1 MASVI
6 RKRFS
11 IKSIKELFRGVSVTT
26 VLFLI
31 SLFSITAIAVLVRIL
46 PLEWGFH
53 LSEFDPYFHYQVTE
67 YVAENGYSSW
77 FNWRNYQSWFPWGR
91 DISSSSF
98 PGLPFTAA
106 FAYHMV
112 RLFGI
117 NSSVIDVCIV
127 FPVIFGAA
135 TCIANYLLGSYIGGR
150 KVGLFSA
157 LFLALNSAHIA
168 RTSLGF
174 FDDET
179 VGIFS
184 MLLLS
189 LFYLKSIDL
198 RESKASSV
206 FYAIMSG
213 VSLGYLAASWGAS
226 RYIIGLL
233 PLFTFILLVFKRYNT
248 KILTSYSIVVLIGMG
263 IAFFVPKLGF
273 KYITEPQGLVA
284 LGMILLLL
292 VFEFVNRIEP
302 ESARKMRNTL
312 ITVIILLSSIA
323 LMLWF
328 SGFITLPFSKFI
340 AVVNP
345 FLKSDNALV
354 QSVQEHRAT
363 TWSSFY
369 LDLGMLVFLAPI
381 GILLAMKRP
390 TNNNIFMGCF
400 SLTTLYFAST
410 LIRLT
415 IVLAPAFCI
424 LGSYALVEILEPFVE
439 IIKQKPFSRRRVKYA
454 DKVGRGFGI
463 AIIVC
468 LFLLLSYPMIRSI
481 NSGMSPTTIASSA
494 IPVRAN
500 VDDWIEALTW
510 MKYNLPSSSVVAS
523 WWDYGYWITV
533 AGEKITLADN
543 GTINGT
549 QIAAIGTMFMSN
561 ETDALKIL
569 QKYNATHV
577 VVFTTLSLAY
587 QNIQAER
594 FPILYGDEVKWT
606 WMALIPG
613 LNASELMDS
622 SITSVLGLDQ
632 YMGNQLPNR
641 DTVLTKL
648 MVYGC
653 SAAGALPSAN
663 SLGISLENFD
673 LVFTS
678 SFALVHVYEIQY

>member
-1 MASVI
+1 MTTAI
-6 RKRFS
+6 RKRFG
-11 IKSIKELFRGVSVTT
+11 IKSIKESFGGVSKAT
-26 VLFLI
+26 VFLFI
-31 SLFSITAIAVLVRIL
+31 SIVSIIAIAILVRIL
-46 PLEWGFH
+46 PLNWGFH

-67 YVAENGYSSW
+67 HIVDNGYSSW
-77 FNWRNYQSWFPWGR
+77 FNWLNYQSWFPWGR
-91 DISSSSF
+91 DIAATSF

-106 FAYHMV
+106 FTYHMA
-112 RLFGI
+112 RLIGI
-117 NSSVIDVCIV
+117 NLSVMDICII
-127 FPVIFGAA
+127 FPVIFGAV

-150 KVGLFSA
+150 KVGLFSG

-189 LFYLKSIDL
+189 LLYLKSIDL
-198 RESKASSV
+198 RESKASSI
-206 FYAIMSG
+206 FYAVMSG
-213 VSLGYLAASWGAS
+213 VLLGYLAASWGAS

-233 PLFTFILLVFKRYNT
+233 PLFTFILLAFKRYNT
-248 KILTSYSIVVLIGMG
+248 RILTSYSLVVIIGMS

-273 KYITEPQGLVA
+273 KYITEPQGLAA

-292 VFEFVNRIEP
+292 VFEFMNRIE
-302 ESARKMRNTL
+302 SVRKMRNIL
-312 ITVIILLSSIA
+312 IAAIVILSLTA
-323 LMLWF
+323 LVLWF

-369 LDLGMLVFLAPI
+369 YDLGMLVFLAPI
-381 GILLAMKRP
+381 GILLAMNRP
-390 TNNNIFMGCF
+390 TNNNIYMICF

-439 IIKQKPFSRRRVKYA
+439 IIKQKPFSKRRVRYSER
-454 DKVGRGFGI
+454 VGRGFGVG
-463 AIIVC
+463 IIVC
-468 LFLLLSYPMIRSI
+468 LFLLLAYPMIRSI

-500 VDDWIEALTW
+500 VDDWIEALIW
-510 MKYNLPSSSVVAS
+510 MKYNLPSTSVVVS

-533 AGEKITLADN
+533 AGDKITLADN

-549 QIAAIGTMFMSN
+549 QISAIGKMFMSN
-561 ETDALKIL
+561 ETEALKIL

-622 SITSVLGLDQ
+622 SITSILGLDR
-632 YMGNQLPNR
+632 YMGNQLPNK

-653 SAAGALPSAN
+653 SAAGALPSAS
-663 SLGISLENFD
+663 SLGIKLENFD

-678 SFALVHVYEIQY
+678 SFALVHVYEIQYS

>member
-1 MASVI
+1 LASTI
-6 RKRFS
+6 RKRFG
-11 IKSIKELFRGVSVTT
+11 IKSIKEFFGGVSRAT
-26 VLFLI
+26 VLLLI
-31 SLFSITAIAVLVRIL
+31 SFVSITTIAVLVRIL
-46 PLEWGFH
+46 PLNWGFH

-67 YVAENGYSSW
+67 HIVDNGYSSW

-91 DISSSSF
+91 DIAATSF

-106 FAYHMV
+106 FTYHMA
-112 RLFGI
+112 RLIGI
-117 NSSVIDVCIV
+117 NLSVMDVCII

-150 KVGLFSA
+150 KVGLFSG

-184 MLLLS
+184 ILLLS

-198 RESKASSV
+198 RESKASNI
-206 FYAIMSG
+206 FYAVMSG
-213 VSLGYLAASWGAS
+213 LTLGYLAASWGAS

-233 PLFTFILLVFKRYNT
+233 PLFTFILLAFKRYNT
-248 KILTSYSIVVLIGMG
+248 RILTSYSLVVIIGMS

-273 KYITEPQGLVA
+273 KYMTEPQGLVA
-284 LGMILLLL
+284 LSMILLLL
-292 VFEFVNRIEP
+292 IFEFMNRI
-302 ESARKMRNTL
+302 ESARKVRNIL
-312 ITVIILLSSIA
+312 IASIVIFSLIA
-323 LMLWF
+323 LVLWF
-328 SGFITLPFSKFI
+328 SGVITLPFSKFI

-345 FLKSDNALV
+345 FLKSSNPLV

-369 LDLGMLVFLAPI
+369 YDVGMLVFLAPI
-381 GILLAMKRP
+381 GILLAMNRP
-390 TNNNIFMGCF
+390 TNNNLYMICF

-439 IIKQKPFSRRRVKYA
+439 IIKQKPFSKRRVRYSER
-454 DKVGRGFGI
+454 VGRGFG
-463 AIIVC
+463 AGIIIC
-468 LFLLLSYPMIRSI
+468 LFLLLSYPMIRSV

-510 MKYNLPSSSVVAS
+510 MKYNLPSTSVVAS

-533 AGEKITLADN
+533 AGDKITLADN
-543 GTINGT
+543 GTINST

-594 FPILYGDEVKWT
+594 YPILYGDEVKWT

-622 SITSVLGLDQ
+622 SITSILGLDR
-632 YMGNQLPNR
+632 YMGNQLPNK

-653 SAAGALPSAN
+653 SAAGALPSA
-663 SLGISLENFD
+663 STLGVELENFE

-678 SFALVHVYEIQY
+678 SFALVHVYEVKYV